1 MIMRCSYSETSKDF
15 FHSMLTVSDK
25 KCTVTCWTSQQLTS
39 HILVL
44 SVGCQR
50 SRFTCA
56 SHFFLRSLLRGK
68 RNIRWPF
75 ACELVHSGT
84 QQPVIAA
91 KERFSIRQEQRVY
104 STVPALAS
112 ARRPTLL
119 NQYGRQ
125 AARSLSKGVST
136 LEAETRAYRG
146 TLLRSVLFTSAS
158 WPRKKITAYPRS
170 DDDEWAKLRRFIGKP

>member
-1 MIMRCSYSETSKDF
+1 MIMRCSSSETSKDF
-15 FHSMLTVSDK
+15 FNSMLTASDK
-25 KCTVTCWTSQQLTS
+25 KCTATCCTSHQLTS

-91 KERFSIRQEQRVY
+91 KERISIRQEQRVY

-136 LEAETRAYRG
+136 LEAEARAHRG
-146 TLLRSVLFTSAS
+146 TQMWTHSR
-158 WPRKKITAYPRS
+158 
-170 DDDEWAKLRRFIGKP
+170 